1 MIKELEERM
10 KSYEKKYDLPIN
22 LPVII
27 RIDGRAFHTF
37 TRGLNKPFDETF
49 IDMMNTIG
57 LYLCNEIQNCRI
69 AFLQSDEISF
79 LVYNRIESDCYFS
92 NEVQKICSITAS
104 LASTITT
111 KYVLEKIPSKKHS
124 NISFDSRVFIIPPKD
139 VENYFLYRQMDWER
153 NSLQMLTRKYY
164 SQNKMNN
171 KSCEDMHEMLHEK
184 GDNWNNLPTHLKR
197 GRCIIKKEE
206 EIQIKNEHFEGSVIR
221 NKWVLDLDIPIFKEN
236 RNYIIDTME
245 D

>member
-10 KSYEKKYDLPIN
+10 KGYEKKYDLPIN
-22 LPVII
+22 LPIII

-37 TRGLNKPFDETF
+37 TRGLNKPFDESF
-49 IDMMNTIG
+49 ISMMNMVG
-57 LYLCNEIQNCRI
+57 LKLCDEIQNCRM
-69 AFLQSDEISF
+69 AYLQSDEISF
-79 LVYNRIESDCYFS
+79 LVYNRIESDCWFS
-92 NEVQKICSITAS
+92 NEIQKMCSISAS
-104 LASTITT
+104 MASSIAT
-111 KYVLEKIPSKKHS
+111 KYTLEKFPTKDRI
-124 NISFDSRVFIIPPKD
+124 NISFDSRIFIIPPKD

-184 GDNWNNLPTHLKR
+184 GDNWNNLSTYLKR

-206 EIQIKNEHFEGSVIR
+206 EIEINNDHFKGNVIR
-221 NKWVLDLDIPIFKEN
+221 NKWIVDLDIPIFKEN
-236 RNYIIDTME
+236 RNYILDRMK